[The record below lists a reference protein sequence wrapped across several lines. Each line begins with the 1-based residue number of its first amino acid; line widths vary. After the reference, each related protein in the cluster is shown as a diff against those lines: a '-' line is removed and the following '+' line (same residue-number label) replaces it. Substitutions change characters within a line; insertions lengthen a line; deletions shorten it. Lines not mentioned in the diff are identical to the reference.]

1 MEKAHEAQ
9 ILALPRVSSE
19 RHRRRRTA
27 EGLPGPDWVA
37 KIKSTAKEALSEAS
51 GERLSIK
58 PAQALAFRA
67 TRGKAVPCLV
77 TILRHSSPQWDEDL
91 RTNADPSLNPFSA
104 ETAPIL
110 KGPSRPC
117 SEMCARRPLQVATVP
132 APTKTPAT
140 VGGPDFLHQHIPA
153 GRSGAGKSRDLLP
166 EPLGPQ
172 MASMWTAENRDCL

>member
-1 MEKAHEAQ
+1 MEKVQEAQ
-9 ILALPRVSSE
+9 SLALPRVSLE
-19 RHRRRRTA
+19 RHRRQHPA

-37 KIKSTAKEALSEAS
+37 KLKSTVKEALSEAS
-51 GERLSIK
+51 GEKLSIK

-77 TILRHSSPQWDEDL
+77 TIPRHSSPQWEKDS
-91 RTNADPSLNPFSA
+91 RTNADPSLNPFPA

-110 KGPSRPC
+110 KGPSRLC
-117 SEMCARRPLQVATVP
+117 SEMCACRPLQVATVP
-132 APTKTPAT
+132 APTKTPAS

-166 EPLGPQ
+166 GPLGPQ